1 MHSIKKMNL
10 LKLKS
15 KSRRVIKM
23 MNRTIWLYLNL
34 ISVAIIA
41 IPIIPFA
48 PSTTIW
54 GIILLLDTVYG
65 VVTFMILEGTE
76 HKNKE

>member
-1 MHSIKKMNL
+1 
-10 LKLKS
+10 
-15 KSRRVIKM
+15 M

-41 IPIIPFA
+41 ILIILFA

-76 HKNKE
+76 NKNKE